1 MTTFRIDL
9 IWIEYCAVTI
19 DVIHFF
25 SNMSIYLQI
34 WMANFEFN
42 CSKFSFSQWV
52 SPGQPNSKSEAAWR
66 SGTVTILNWNDTLW
80 IERLEPKPAIYS
92 SPLLGQGFG
101 GPGAKYTTRTTHKYV
116 SYLDPGLIIAIV
128 LPSQLLGLLCLLCET
143 KIKVW
148 RYGIT

>member
-25 SNMSIYLQI
+25 QI
-34 WMANFEFN
+34 CPFICKYEWQTLS
-42 CSKFSFSQWV
+42 SKFSFSQWV

-116 SYLDPGLIIAIV
+116 SYLVPGLIIAIV

>member
-1 MTTFRIDL
+1 M
-9 IWIEYCAVTI
+9 VTNHKCLKCVHLFANMNGKLLVQLLKI
-19 DVIHFF
+19 LVF
-25 SNMSIYLQI
+25 SM
-34 WMANFEFN
+34 
-42 CSKFSFSQWV
+42 

-128 LPSQLLGLLCLLCET
+128 LPSQ
-143 KIKVW
+143 
-148 RYGIT
+148 